1 LAHYT
6 AGNVVR
12 RVAPWLAL
20 GAVMGAA
27 LGAQVSLATHQDTL
41 RYGFASLLATL
52 GVRSLL
58 KL

>member
-1 LAHYT
+1 MA
-6 AGNVVR
+6 R

-27 LGAQVSLATHQDTL
+27 LGAQVSLATHEGIL

-52 GVRSLL
+52 GLRSLL